1 MMNAINIRRIL
12 LSLSIILITFVAYTG
27 VNVGLYSQKFTDKPA
42 DAAIILGAA
51 IWNDEP
57 SPVFQA
63 RIDHGVDLY
72 LQGKVKVLIFTGG
85 VGDNQQ
91 YSEAEVAKYYAL
103 SRGVAPQDILTETRS
118 KITQENLSEAK
129 ILLTS
134 NRLNSVLLI
143 SDPLHMKRAMTM
155 AKDLNINAA
164 SSPTPKSLYKSRRKK
179 IQFLIR
185 EVFFYIGYKLSRI

>member
-1 MMNAINIRRIL
+1 MNAINIRRIL

-103 SRGVAPQDILTETRS
+103 SRGVAPQDILTENRS
-118 KITQENLSEAK
+118 KIHA
-129 ILLTS
+129 
-134 NRLNSVLLI
+134 
-143 SDPLHMKRAMTM
+143 
-155 AKDLNINAA
+155 
-164 SSPTPKSLYKSRRKK
+164 RKPQRGQNPPHLK
-179 IQFLIR
+179 PI
-185 EVFFYIGYKLSRI
+185 KLSAPNQ